1 MQTVLAVSAGSC
13 RYRMDVKM
21 KKYVITTYLIFWA
34 MVLGL
39 CGSASMIFHAPPIV
53 MRVLSNVC
61 AWSPTIVLLLMW
73 KRLRPQQAR
82 LDFIEAQFSGQ
93 INWLLLFILIAVIAG
108 GSCLSVFLLSLW
120 QKNAFASYFTMG
132 SYSLPASFFLSLLSG
147 PTGEELG
154 WRGYLREE
162 LDKRYTFVGAA
173 LIQGAI
179 WTFWHT
185 VLWFVD
191 SDFSGIQLFPYILS
205 NLIVMTSL
213 VFVMNSV
220 LQKHKNL
227 IYSITI
233 HFTFNF
239 IYCFLQVDIWFY
251 AFFSIVYLLIGVG
264 FYLWHVNERGE
275 EYEL

>member
-1 MQTVLAVSAGSC
+1 
-13 RYRMDVKM
+13 MDRGM
-21 KKYVITTYLIFWA
+21 KKYVITAYLIFWV
-34 MVLGL
+34 MVLGI
-39 CGSASMIFHAPPIV
+39 CGSASMIFHASPTV

-61 AWSPTIVLLLMW
+61 AWSPTLVLLMMW
-73 KRLRPQQAR
+73 KKLRPQQAR
-82 LDFIEAQFSGQ
+82 LDFIQEQFSGK
-93 INWLLLFILIAVIAG
+93 LTGCLLFFLILVIAG
-108 GSCLSVFLLSLW
+108 ASCLSVFLLSIW
-120 QKNAFASYFTMG
+120 QGRAFSSYFSMG
-132 SYSLPASFFLSLLSG
+132 SYSLLASFFFSLLSG

-191 SDFSGIQLFPYILS
+191 SDFVGIQLIPYILS

-220 LQKHKNL
+220 LERHKNL
-227 IYSITI
+227 IYSIVI

-251 AFFSIVYLLIGVG
+251 AFFSVIYLLLGAG
-264 FYLWHVNERGE
+264 FYLWYVNRERRRI
-275 EYEL
+275 